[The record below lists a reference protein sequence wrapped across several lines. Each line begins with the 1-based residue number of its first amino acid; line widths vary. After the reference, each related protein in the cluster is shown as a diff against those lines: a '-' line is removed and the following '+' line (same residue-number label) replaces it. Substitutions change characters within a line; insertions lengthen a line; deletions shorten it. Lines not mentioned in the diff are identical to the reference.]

1 MPDARKLARIHRVRT
16 LQLGLT
22 RAEEVRAHEKFASET
37 TLANRIQA
45 LAEAVSPTPASM
57 ASAATLGAQ
66 AHFRERLHQSSAAA
80 QMRVQSAEM
89 FVNRAAEATR
99 SAKRDQSAI
108 EKLLERA
115 RRAALVKE
123 MRAMEDTPPVSP
135 LKAKRHDPC

>member
-1 MPDARKLARIHRVRT
+1 MPDAKKLARIHRVRT

-37 TLANRIQA
+37 HLARRIQA
-45 LAEAVSPTPASM
+45 LADAVSPTPDTVASGV
-57 ASAATLGAQ
+57 AFGAQ

-80 QMRVQSAEM
+80 QTRVQSAEM

-108 EKLLERA
+108 EKLLDRA

-123 MRAMEDTPPVSP
+123 MRALEETPPISP

>member
-1 MPDARKLARIHRVRT
+1 MPDAKKLARIHRVRT

-22 RAEEVRAHEKFASET
+22 RADEMRAHEKFASET
-37 TLANRIQA
+37 NLASRIQA
-45 LAEAVSPTPASM
+45 LADAVSPTPDTVATAAS
-57 ASAATLGAQ
+57 LGAQ

-108 EKLLERA
+108 EKLLDRA
-115 RRAALVKE
+115 RIAAVAKE
-123 MRAMEDTPPVSP
+123 MRALEETPPISP

>member
-1 MPDARKLARIHRVRT
+1 MSDAKKLARIHRVRT

-22 RAEEVRAHEKFASET
+22 RADEMRAHEKYANET
-37 TLANRIQA
+37 HLAGRIRA
-45 LAEAVSPTPASM
+45 LADAVAPTVDSVGVGASF
-57 ASAATLGAQ
+57 GAQ

-80 QMRVQSAEM
+80 EMRVETASQ
-89 FVNRAAEATR
+89 FVDRAVEATR

-115 RRAALVKE
+115 RIAAAMRE
-123 MRAMEDTPPVSP
+123 MRAMEETPPVSP

>member
-1 MPDARKLARIHRVRT
+1 MPDAKKLARIHRVRT

-37 TLANRIQA
+37 NLAARIQA
-45 LAEAVSPTPASM
+45 LADAVSPAPDTV
-57 ASAATLGAQ
+57 ASAASLAAQ
-66 AHFRERLHQSSAAA
+66 SHFRERLHQSSAAA
-80 QMRVQSAEM
+80 QARVQSAEM

-108 EKLLERA
+108 EKLLDRA
-115 RRAALVKE
+115 RLAALAKE
-123 MRAMEDTPPVSP
+123 MRALEETPPVSP

>member
-1 MPDARKLARIHRVRT
+1 MRT

>member
-1 MPDARKLARIHRVRT
+1 MPDAKKLARIHRVRT

-22 RAEEVRAHEKFASET
+22 RADEVRAHEKFANET
-37 TLANRIQA
+37 SLANRIQA
-45 LAEAVSPTPASM
+45 LADAVSPTPDSVATAAS
-57 ASAATLGAQ
+57 LGAQ

-108 EKLLERA
+108 EKLIARGEAEAAIKALRALE
-115 RRAALVKE
+115 AL
-123 MRAMEDTPPVSP
+123 PPTGRN
-135 LKAKRHDPC
+135 RHDLC

>member
-1 MPDARKLARIHRVRT
+1 MPDAKKLARIHRVRT

-22 RAEEVRAHEKFASET
+22 RADEVRAHEKFASET
-37 TLANRIQA
+37 NLASRIQA
-45 LAEAVSPTPASM
+45 LADAVSPTSDTV
-57 ASAATLGAQ
+57 ASAGSLGAQ

-80 QMRVQSAEM
+80 QMRVQLAEM

-108 EKLLERA
+108 EKLLDRA

-123 MRAMEDTPPVSP
+123 MRALEDTPPISP
-135 LKAKRHDPC
+135 LKAKRHDLC

>member
-22 RAEEVRAHEKFASET
+22 RADEVRAHEKFASET
-37 TLANRIQA
+37 NLATRILA
-45 LAEAVSPTPASM
+45 LAEAVSPTPDTAAIGAS
-57 ASAATLGAQ
+57 LGAQ
-66 AHFRERLHQSSAAA
+66 AHFRERLHQSSTAA

-89 FVNRAAEATR
+89 FANRAAEATR

-108 EKLLERA
+108 EKLLDRS
-115 RRAALVKE
+115 RRAALAKE
-123 MRAMEDTPPVSP
+123 MRALEETPPVSP

>member
-1 MPDARKLARIHRVRT
+1 VPDAKKLARIHRVRT

-22 RAEEVRAHEKFASET
+22 RADELRAHEKFASEEH
-37 TLANRIQA
+37 LARRIQA
-45 LAEAVSPTPASM
+45 LADAVSPTPDSI
-57 ASAATLGAQ
+57 ASAFSMGAQ

-80 QMRVQSAEM
+80 QVRVQSAEM
-89 FVNRAAEATR
+89 FVNRAVEATR

-108 EKLLERA
+108 EKLLDRA

-123 MRAMEDTPPVSP
+123 MRALEDTPPVSP

>member
-1 MPDARKLARIHRVRT
+1 M
-16 LQLGLT
+16 QLGLT
-22 RAEEVRAHEKFASET
+22 RADEVRAHEKFASET
-37 TLANRIQA
+37 NLARRIQA
-45 LAEAVSPTPASM
+45 LADAVSPAAGTL
-57 ASAATLGAQ
+57 ASAASLGAQ

-108 EKLLERA
+108 EKLLDRA
-115 RRAALVKE
+115 RLAALAKE
-123 MRAMEDTPPVSP
+123 MRELEETPPISP

>member
-22 RAEEVRAHEKFASET
+22 RADELRAHEKFASEEH
-37 TLANRIQA
+37 LARRIQA
-45 LAEAVSPTPASM
+45 LADAVSPAPDTR
-57 ASAATLGAQ
+57 ASAAAMGAQ
-66 AHFRERLHQSSAAA
+66 AHFRDRLHQSSAAA
-80 QMRVQSAEM
+80 QARLQSAEA
-89 FVNRAAEATR
+89 FVNRATEATR

-115 RRAALVKE
+115 RRAAAVAE
-123 MRAMEDTPPVSP
+123 MRALEETPPVSP

>member
-1 MPDARKLARIHRVRT
+1 MPDAKKLARIHRVRT

-22 RAEEVRAHEKFASET
+22 RAEEMRAHEKFASET
-37 TLANRIQA
+37 NLANRIQA
-45 LAEAVSPTPASM
+45 LADAVSPAPASVATA
-57 ASAATLGAQ
+57 ASLSAQ
-66 AHFRERLHQSSAAA
+66 AHFRERLHQSASAA

-108 EKLLERA
+108 EKLLDRA
-115 RRAALVKE
+115 RIAAVAKE
-123 MRAMEDTPPVSP
+123 MRALEETPPVSP

>member
-1 MPDARKLARIHRVRT
+1 MPDAKKLARIHRVRT

-22 RAEEVRAHEKFASET
+22 RAEEVRAHEKFASESD
-37 TLANRIQA
+37 LARRIQA
-45 LAEAVSPTPASM
+45 LADAVSPAPATT
-57 ASAATLGAQ
+57 ATAATLGAQ

-80 QMRVQSAEM
+80 QVRVQSAEM

-108 EKLLERA
+108 EKLLDRA
-115 RRAALVKE
+115 RRAATARE
-123 MRAMEDTPPVSP
+123 MRALEDTPPVSP

>member
-1 MPDARKLARIHRVRT
+1 MPDAKKLARIHRVRT

-22 RAEEVRAHEKFASET
+22 RADEVRAHEKFASET
-37 TLANRIQA
+37 NLAARIQA
-45 LAEAVSPTPASM
+45 LADAVSPAAAMQATAAS
-57 ASAATLGAQ
+57 LGAQ

-108 EKLLERA
+108 EKLLDRA
-115 RRAALVKE
+115 RIAALAKE
-123 MRAMEDTPPVSP
+123 MRALEDTPPISP